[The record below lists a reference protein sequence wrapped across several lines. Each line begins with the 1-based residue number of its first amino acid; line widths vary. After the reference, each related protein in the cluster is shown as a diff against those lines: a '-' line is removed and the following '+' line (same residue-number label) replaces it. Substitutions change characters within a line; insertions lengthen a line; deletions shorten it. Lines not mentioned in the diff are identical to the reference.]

1 MWLCWTVVALAKQ
14 EPLLCFITSE
24 RPQTPQVTAPDGP
37 QKWLPN
43 CLDFP
48 FPLHLAGKLPLEGG
62 WWQQHTHQA
71 GGMSW
76 WTQMPNATFLWGSLA
91 GPQRSEERGG
101 GGMKSGGIQ
110 GIHSHP
116 VPQRWGVAA
125 YPPNSG
131 HVLSSLQ
138 PEFSFKEPKMHHD
151 NTCSKVFEPAY
162 SVLNKEIIL
171 LLPPENPEST
181 KGRQGSRRQEQRMQI
196 HESGVFVL
204 THISPPSRHFS
215 AFIFIAE
222 VF

>member
-1 MWLCWTVVALAKQ
+1 
-14 EPLLCFITSE
+14 
-24 RPQTPQVTAPDGP
+24 
-37 QKWLPN
+37 
-43 CLDFP
+43 
-48 FPLHLAGKLPLEGG
+48 
-62 WWQQHTHQA
+62 
-71 GGMSW
+71 
-76 WTQMPNATFLWGSLA
+76 
-91 GPQRSEERGG
+91 
-101 GGMKSGGIQ
+101 MKSRGIQ

-116 VPQRWGVAA
+116 APQGWGVAA

-131 HVLSSLQ
+131 HVLSSPQ
-138 PEFSFKEPKMHHD
+138 PEFSFKEPKMLHD
-151 NTCSKVFEPAY
+151 NTCSKVSEAAC

-181 KGRQGSRRQEQRMQI
+181 KGRRGSRRQEQRKQI